1 MASAVGIKLSW
12 ERVLKVELGLTVGMA
27 IIPGFVKTLCRL
39 VPTALKPPEVTQT
52 LVLGMSP

>member
-1 MASAVGIKLSW
+1 MASTLGIKLGW
-12 ERVLKVELGLTVGMA
+12 ERVLRVQSGLTLVMA
-27 IIPGFVKTLCRL
+27 IIPDFVKTLRRL